1 MGGVG
6 QVVYADPG
14 LANAWATIAGLAY
27 LLAPGGRAAAIE
39 AEIGVGRLAHDRA
52 AGIENARDHGGIDIG
67 HIGASCGGRRG
78 QPEPRVGPVDVGF
91 REAVAAREVGPKYSG
106 YSGSPV

>member
-39 AEIGVGRLAHDRA
+39 DGRGEHTCIRLATARFATRGERRRRERTSREPSQHWSRVESLLRELAALFEGDRSA
-52 AGIENARDHGGIDIG
+52 NE
-67 HIGASCGGRRG
+67 
-78 QPEPRVGPVDVGF
+78 QEF
-91 REAVAAREVGPKYSG
+91 
-106 YSGSPV
+106 